1 MEFGKY
7 QGTYVY
13 GLDIGTRSIVGTVG
27 YKVKDR
33 FVVVAQYSKE
43 HETRAMLDGQIHDIG
58 AVGETIQKVTHY
70 LEEEVGRPLK
80 EVCIA
85 AAGRVLRTVTVHV
98 ENEFEQ
104 EKEVTQEDI
113 YALDSA
119 GVEKAYENFQ
129 DENDSKMHFY
139 CVGYSVIKY
148 YLNGYP
154 IGNLESHKAKN
165 IAEDVIVTF
174 LPDDVVDGLQKAVS
188 MAGLEVANMTLEP
201 IAAIELAIPERYRM
215 LNIALIDVGAG
226 TSDIS
231 ITKDGSI
238 IAYGMLPI
246 AGDCLTE
253 DIARECLVDFAT
265 AERIKRGV
273 FKNNVVEYQDIM
285 GLPQTIMKEE
295 VLKAVGASMDSMA
308 KQAADKIKE
317 LNGDKSVSAVFV
329 VGGGGRME
337 GYTDKVAEYLGIA
350 KERCAV
356 RGEEV
361 MQNIDFMQNDVEK
374 TSLLVTPI
382 GICLNYYEQSNNF
395 VFVSFNNIRIKLY
408 DNNRLSVIDAAMQ
421 ADFSNEDLFPKCGES
436 LNFKFNGVARSVR
449 GKRGESAV
457 IEVNGATADIHTP
470 IHANDVITVK
480 KSTAG
485 EKGSLSI
492 GQLPEYHATV
502 SVTVNDKNVKL
513 PKFAM
518 VNGNLQSEFYDIRQ
532 GDDIRLLDYYTV
544 RQIAEFMDVILDPKM
559 YVYVNNNRADME
571 TKVYEKFSVVW
582 TLEKLK
588 LSERE
593 QDELE
598 REYGTYDEEEDEP
611 RYEWEK
617 LEDDDGEE
625 DGSYEEEYEEIE
637 YEEDA
642 YDEQDNAK
650 GDKSGEK
657 ERETEPKRA
666 TIHSEKEE
674 RKTGNS
680 SIDPAT
686 DRTGAAR
693 ETSQKSAKPKNGQ
706 EKTGNTSGL
715 PNAGGGIEKSRA
727 ERTGSDPITNRADGT
742 VRRTERNDR
751 NESDGSVF
759 QRNRVKEKKKRKKPV
774 PHNSRAKDELNVMV
788 NDRPVTLKGKTNYIF
803 VDVFDHIDF
812 DLSKPQ
818 GSSVETLLNGRK
830 AQYIEPLKDGDVLKI
845 YWKD

>member
-43 HETRAMLDGQIHDIG
+43 HETRAMLDGQIHDIL

-70 LEEEVGRPLK
+70 LEEEVGQPLK

-104 EKEVTQEDI
+104 EKEVSQEDI

-119 GVEKAYENFQ
+119 GVEKAYETFQ
-129 DENDSKMHFY
+129 EENDSKMHFY

-148 YLNGYP
+148 FLNGYP
-154 IGNLESHKAKN
+154 IGNLESHKAKT

-174 LPDDVVDGLQKAVS
+174 LPDDVVDGLQKSVS

-273 FKNNVVEYQDIM
+273 CKSNVVEYQDIM
-285 GLPQTIMKEE
+285 GLPQTITKEE
-295 VLKAVGASMDSMA
+295 VLKAVDASMDSMA
-308 KQAADKIKE
+308 KQAADKIRE

-337 GYTDKVAEYLGIA
+337 GYTDKVADYLGIA

-361 MQNIDFMQNDVEK
+361 MQNIDFMQSDVEK

-395 VFVSFNNIRIKLY
+395 IFVSFNNVRIKLY
-408 DNNRLSVIDAAMQ
+408 DNNKLSVIDAAMQ

-457 IEVNGATADIHTP
+457 IEVNGAPADIHTP

-518 VNGNLQSEFYDIRQ
+518 VNGNLQSEFYDIKQ
-532 GDDIRLLDYYTV
+532 GDDIKLLDYYTV

-588 LSERE
+588 LTERE

-598 REYGTYDEEEDEP
+598 REYGQKEQDEDEP
-611 RYEWEK
+611 QYEWET
-617 LEDDDGEE
+617 LEDDDGEDDGEYE
-625 DGSYEEEYEEIE
+625 DDGDEYDEEEYDDDGSAEDKRREIE
-637 YEEDA
+637 EKRGQESGTGDA
-642 YDEQDNAK
+642 EAGRKPGEGGAGQDN
-650 GDKSGEK
+650 GQSRESSEGSGAVRSPKDSEGSSAGQNREK
-657 ERETEPKRA
+657 
-666 TIHSEKEE
+666 
-674 RKTGNS
+674 
-680 SIDPAT
+680 PA
-686 DRTGAAR
+686 
-693 ETSQKSAKPKNGQ
+693 
-706 EKTGNTSGL
+706 EKTAEKAGTFERSESAGN
-715 PNAGGGIEKSRA
+715 
-727 ERTGSDPITNRADGT
+727 
-742 VRRTERNDR
+742 
-751 NESDGSVF
+751 VF
-759 QRNRVKEKKKRKKPV
+759 QRNRAKEKKKRKKSGNPSATDQGGKL
-774 PHNSRAKDELNVMV
+774 NRELTVTV
-788 NDRPVTLKGKTNYIF
+788 NDKPVTLKNKPNYIF

-830 AQYIEPLKDGDVLKI
+830 AQYIEPLKEGDVLKI